1 MLVDFYYQLKQAQLP
16 VSITE
21 YLMLL
26 EAMEARVASTSVD
39 DFYYLSRTALIKDE
53 RHYDRFD
60 QVFGAYYKGM
70 EELFDAVVGEIPE
83 EWLRKMVEKHLSDEE
98 KAEIDALGG
107 FEKLIKLYTS

>member
-1 MLVDFYYQLKQAQLP
+1 MLVDFFYKLKQAQLP

-26 EAMEARVASTSVD
+26 EAMEARIANVSVD
-39 DFYYLSRTALIKDE
+39 EFYYLSRTALIKDE

-70 EELFDAVVGEIPE
+70 EEFVRRSGRRNSRRV
-83 EWLRKMVEKHLSDEE
+83 
-98 KAEIDALGG
+98 AEASG
-107 FEKLIKLYTS
+107 